1 MFIKYKCVVLSLK
14 QNVIFK
20 PHLDLAFSSPQL
32 LQTSPILCSTWTTT
46 SSIGK
51 AWMRGSCTACDHLP
65 SRCCSVCAL
74 GLCNLRQTSSLSLS
88 WLGGVSLPASPA
100 SQGASS
106 PSLSCFRSTPSV
118 HMSVHTENHR
128 RTSFLTG
135 SCSCNAAGFTSLSY
149 ANCDKQTRTRSILT
163 NFLCLSGNHSVAGQ
177 VT

>member
-74 GLCNLRQTSSLSLS
+74 GLCNLRQTSSLSLG
-88 WLGGVSLPASPA
+88 WGGSLSLPAQPAKGLPRLHSPA
-100 SQGASS
+100 SVAHRASTC
-106 PSLSCFRSTPSV
+106 PSIQRTTEGLPSWQAV
-118 HMSVHTENHR
+118 AAVMLRALRACRTRTVTNRHGHAASL
-128 RTSFLTG
+128 RTSCASQAIT
-135 SCSCNAAGFTSLSY
+135 
-149 ANCDKQTRTRSILT
+149 
-163 NFLCLSGNHSVAGQ
+163 V
-177 VT
+177 